1 MFITNLVHHRIIS
14 NHTAWSCRSSIDNGW
29 VDGWVHGRMGGR
41 KAGWGNITRR
51 MNMSEMEEWRV
62 KSESRVL

>member
-1 MFITNLVHHRIIS
+1 
-14 NHTAWSCRSSIDNGW
+14 
-29 VDGWVHGRMGGR
+29 MGGR